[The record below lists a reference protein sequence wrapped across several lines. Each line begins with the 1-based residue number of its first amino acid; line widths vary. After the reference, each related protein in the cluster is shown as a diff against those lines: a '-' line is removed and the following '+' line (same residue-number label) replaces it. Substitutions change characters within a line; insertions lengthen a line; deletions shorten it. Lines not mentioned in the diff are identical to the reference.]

1 MNGCISLVYGSS
13 KHVEDISTSL
23 GPSLVIRAFSGQVQA
38 NNMANQAPKF
48 LSSVIIPAFRSAV
61 KSALDHIVIHGDTV
75 VTNTDLE
82 ESFKDIDSNWYL
94 GLEDTIEWAKAIRI
108 GVPSLF
114 TITSSDLVTNNSS
127 NGRQLYRS
135 HLLNLRECNV
145 NIGRLNGEVARSV
158 WASLSW
164 ELLYLTND
172 DDERYSIQAEER
184 LLRNLTV
191 EVADPPL
198 GYPAYSSKAVRHGL
212 EYF

>member
-1 MNGCISLVYGSS
+1 MVYGSS
-13 KHVEDISTSL
+13 KHVQDVSTSL
-23 GPSLVIRAFSGQVQA
+23 GPGLVIRAFSGQVQTT
-38 NNMANQAPKF
+38 NMSNKAPK
-48 LSSVIIPAFRSAV
+48 LLNSVIIPAFRSAV
-61 KSALDHIVIHGDTV
+61 KTALDQIIIHGDSV

-82 ESFKDIDSNWYL
+82 ESLKDIDSNWHL
-94 GLEDTIEWAKAIRI
+94 GQEDTIEWARAIKN
-108 GVPSLF
+108 GVPSMF
-114 TITSSDLVTNNSS
+114 TITSSDLVNNNSS

-135 HLLNLRECNV
+135 HLLNLRECTV
-145 NIGRLNGEVARSV
+145 NIGRLNGEVARSL

-198 GYPAYSSKAVRHGL
+198 GYPAFSSKAVRHGL
-212 EYF
+212 ENF